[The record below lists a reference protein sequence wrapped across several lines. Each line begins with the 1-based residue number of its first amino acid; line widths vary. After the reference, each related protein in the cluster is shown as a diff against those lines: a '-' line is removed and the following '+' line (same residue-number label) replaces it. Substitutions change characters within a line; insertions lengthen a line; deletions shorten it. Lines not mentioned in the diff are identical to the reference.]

1 MLDNLSK
8 QILIFAR
15 ANFIKG
21 ERLSVREIHNNIP
34 DSNINYIKLSLEYLR
49 INGYLEILTHPIH
62 GPVAITD
69 LTHKGIIF
77 EEFEKANTIS
87 SQTFNIN
94 SVNNSAFGNN
104 GDITI
109 NNTNDLEEIRLLI
122 ASKPLEDQQ
131 ELTELVDEL
140 QTILESNQP
149 IKRGMLAKFSDALA
163 KHSNIVVALAPHIF
177 NWLTKK

>member
-8 QILIFAR
+8 QILTFAR
-15 ANFIKG
+15 SNKKDG
-21 ERLSVREIHNNIP
+21 KRLSLGSIHENIP
-34 DSNINYIKLSLEYLR
+34 GSNINDIKTALKHLEELNYLVTY
-49 INGYLEILTHPIH
+49 GSPAL
-62 GPVAITD
+62 GPVGIDD
-69 LTHKGIIF
+69 LTHKGKF
-77 EEFEKANTIS
+77 FKEFEKTNTIS